1 MESPGTSTAYKL
13 PGAPGSTACTKDLCK
28 IPAGYISTSPAGQL
42 HCSSLHKQ
50 SRGNCFTNTD
60 SPGKVRVAVGPKEGN
75 NDWYIPGVSNMIG
88 DNESR
93 LEGDRSDWM
102 LARSAFLKINQVLD
116 PLEVDLFASR
126 LSHQLPQL
134 FSWRPDPLAE
144 AVDAFQQDWS
154 KVRGYANPP

>member
-1 MESPGTSTAYKL
+1 
-13 PGAPGSTACTKDLCK
+13 
-28 IPAGYISTSPAGQL
+28 
-42 HCSSLHKQ
+42 
-50 SRGNCFTNTD
+50 
-60 SPGKVRVAVGPKEGN
+60 
-75 NDWYIPGVSNMIG
+75 MIE

-93 LEGDRSDWM
+93 LEGDQSDWM
-102 LARSAFLKINQVLD
+102 LARSVFLKIYQVLD

-126 LSHQLPQL
+126 LTHQLPQL